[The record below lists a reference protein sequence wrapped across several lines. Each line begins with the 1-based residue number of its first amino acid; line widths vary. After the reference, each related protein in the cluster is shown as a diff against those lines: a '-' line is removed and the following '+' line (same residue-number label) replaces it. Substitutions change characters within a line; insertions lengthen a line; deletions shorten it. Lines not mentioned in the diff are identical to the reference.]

1 MRTVRLP
8 LSGPAVFAGVAGP
21 EVAAAE
27 LVDTAC
33 GAEAAGLPDGLGCD
47 NALAF

>member
-33 GAEAAGLPDGLGCD
+33 GAAGLPDGLGCD